1 MSPSRAEL
9 TGKVQKTIGQVEKVF
24 ER

>member
-1 MSPSRAEL
+1 MSPSRVEL
-9 TGKVQKTIGQVEKVF
+9 AGKVQKTIGQVEKVF